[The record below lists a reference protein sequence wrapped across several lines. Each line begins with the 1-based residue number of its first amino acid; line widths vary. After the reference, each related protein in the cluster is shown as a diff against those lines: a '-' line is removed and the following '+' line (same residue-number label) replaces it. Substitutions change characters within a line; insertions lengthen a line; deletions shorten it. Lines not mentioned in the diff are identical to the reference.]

1 MEQLQKYKD
10 QITTLQQENEYL
22 RLSKL
27 ALISSTSAEI
37 ERLRKFITLLA
48 NALRGK
54 SYTTK
59 EIHEI
64 PGKST
69 NEMKESEMVKP
80 MNQKGNEEKE
90 KEIKS
95 MKV

>member
-37 ERLRKFITLLA
+37 ERLRKFISLLA

-54 SYTTK
+54 SYTK

-69 NEMKESEMVKP
+69 NEMQGSEMAKS
-80 MNQKGNEEKE
+80 MERKRNEEKE